1 MPHSIRSSIVLSL
14 ALAGALFV
22 AAGPSAA
29 KDKSAPAPEWF
40 QYVAN
45 FTCGSNAG
53 QALRVVRGEYATAVN
68 LYNEGD
74 ADTLIHKHIA
84 LVYPPAAQAAGA
96 VSAPIEDLL
105 AAGTAL
111 QVDCEEIGSEFLFP
125 TPHAVTDH
133 LQGFLV
139 IESRLP
145 LHVEAVYTAAGADG
159 GASID
164 VVRVAER
171 RVIPRPFEPPTG
183 VTICHYPPGNPG
195 NAHTIVV
202 DVASLPAHK
211 AHGDTL
217 GACPNP

>member
-1 MPHSIRSSIVLSL
+1 MRT
-14 ALAGALFV
+14 ALLEVASNAGKR
-22 AAGPSAA
+22 AAGPGAGDKGVDFGQVAA
-29 KDKSAPAPEWF
+29 FLCSDPARF
-40 QYVAN
+40 I
-45 FTCGSNAG
+45 T
-53 QALRVVRGEYATAVN
+53 
-68 LYNEGD
+68 
-74 ADTLIHKHIA
+74 
-84 LVYPPAAQAAGA
+84 GA
-96 VSAPIEDLL
+96 
-105 AAGTAL
+105 AL